1 MLIFLHSQTKAAF
14 TRAYNKSS
22 HSLPYQ
28 HQMTGNSYKK
38 KARGALESVSDEAE
52 GIEEDEERDN
62 SLSDSEGE
70 EENKA
75 EVFFAKP
82 KKSLKGSTTSKKGG
96 KGKKRK

>member
-1 MLIFLHSQTKAAF
+1 
-14 TRAYNKSS
+14 
-22 HSLPYQ
+22 
-28 HQMTGNSYKK
+28 MTGSSYKK

-52 GIEEDEERDN
+52 GIEEDEERGN

-70 EENKA
+70 EGNKTA

-82 KKSLKGSTTSKKGG
+82 KKSLKGSTTSSKKGG